1 MLLNAQINV
10 VRLRDL
16 QWQEHVESV
25 WPDKAPPE
33 DGVKDN
39 PDQVAEARKVA
50 GGRDAAQVEVEAGQ
64 REEEELKATN
74 DRHNWGMIAIMNNTN
89 TNN

>member
-1 MLLNAQINV
+1 MNI

-16 QWQEHVESV
+16 QWQVHVESV

-64 REEEELKATN
+64 REEEELKATD

>member
-1 MLLNAQINV
+1 M
-10 VRLRDL
+10 
-16 QWQEHVESV
+16 ESV

-64 REEEELKATN
+64 GEKEELKATD

-89 TNN
+89 TNNWQHQSTNFPSK

>member
-1 MLLNAQINV
+1 MACILLNAEINV

-50 GGRDAAQVEVEAGQ
+50 SGCNAAQVEVEAGQ
-64 REEEELKATN
+64 REEEELKATD
-74 DRHNWGMIAIMNNTN
+74 DRHN
-89 TNN
+89 

>member
-1 MLLNAQINV
+1 MLLNAQINN

-25 WPDKAPPE
+25 WPDKAPSE

-64 REEEELKATN
+64 REEEELKATD
-74 DRHNWGMIAIMNNTN
+74 DRHNWGMIAIRNNTN